1 MIQIKFAEKDVDVLE
16 SGRYNHP
23 DPKVQRKMEVLYLKS
38 FGLAHHQIRNIC
50 RISEPTLLRYLQTY
64 QRDGV
69 GGLKCHRYKGKTNQL
84 KPHAESLEA
93 HFQEFPPHTCAQAR
107 EVIEQMTGVHRGLTQ
122 VRMFLHG
129 MKMKY
134 RKCGFVPGKA
144 DTPEKMGEQEEYL
157 KKKSKPSCQ
166 KPKQGSGWSFS

>member
-1 MIQIKFAEKDVDVLE
+1 MIQIEFTQKDVDVLE
-16 SGRYNHP
+16 SERYTYP

-38 FGLAHHQIRNIC
+38 FGMAHQQIRNIC

-69 GGLKCHRYKGKTNQL
+69 SALKCHRYKGKMNQL

-93 HFQEFPPHTCAQAR
+93 HFQEFPPHTCAQAQ
-107 EVIEQMTGVHRGLTQ
+107 EVIEQMTGVRRGLTQ
-122 VRMFLHG
+122 VRMFLRG

-144 DTPEKMGEQEEYL
+144 DTPEKMVEQEEYL
-157 KKKSKPSCQ
+157 KKTSKPSCQ
-166 KPKQGSGWSFS
+166 KPKQDSGWSFS